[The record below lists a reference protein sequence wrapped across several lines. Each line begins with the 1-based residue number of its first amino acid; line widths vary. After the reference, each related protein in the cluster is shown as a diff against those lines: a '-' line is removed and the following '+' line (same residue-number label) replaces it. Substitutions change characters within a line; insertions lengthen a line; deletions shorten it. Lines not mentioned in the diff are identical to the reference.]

1 MDPLVKI
8 LVFDTDEDIDFT
20 RDDDHDA
27 GPEEGDMSFGND
39 VEQDFVAAIKDH
51 VPQVQVRFQGG
62 LEDVQEIDAQKQSS
76 AGAQTNADWKRNFH
90 SRDDVGLPMFR

>member
-8 LVFDTDEDIDFT
+8 LVFDTDQDIDFAG
-20 RDDDHDA
+20 DDDHDP
-27 GPEEGDMSFGND
+27 GPEEGGMSFGND
-39 VEQDFVAAIKDH
+39 VEQDFVTAINDV

-62 LEDVQEIDAQKQSS
+62 LEDVPEKQSS